1 MINTDFE
8 RMDWLKCYWVKLNRY
23 KKILSKSL
31 RGVAQFGQSARF
43 GSERSRVQISV
54 PRLQNGVDLVTHFPH
69 KEGYVGSNPTSATV
83 TVADLVMHRIVVPDY
98 AGSNPVSHL
107 KGLIYWGVPKWQG
120 TGL

>member
-1 MINTDFE
+1 MVAHIIWD
-8 RMDWLKCYWVKLNRY
+8 D
-23 KKILSKSL
+23 
-31 RGVAQFGQSARF
+31 GAQFESDIFYFVQTM
-43 GSERSRVQISV
+43 RSRVRISV

-107 KGLIYWGVPKWQG
+107 NTRLRMVVYEFIGSHSNLFWI
-120 TGL
+120 